1 MTDELMQQPAT
12 EVAPGLSQMQRL
24 INTFTAPSKTFE
36 DIKRGNKS
44 WWLPFLITIL
54 CGGFLW
60 YAISTQVSWKTV
72 YENQQKLAP
81 EFAKRMMEQ
90 MPPEQRAAADARGPK
105 TQAITWA
112 LSPLGLLLYDL
123 LLALILWPTINFGFG
138 GKAKYGSLLAVIM
151 YAGLVLW
158 PIRLLLGG
166 IALFAGAAPDGFN
179 VGNPAP
185 TNAAAFLN
193 QADTSKALY
202 VLLSALDAPTIWC
215 LIITSIGVAIVSGV
229 KRSSGYIAVF
239 GWWILVTLVFVV
251 FAAITG

>member
-1 MTDELMQQPAT
+1 MSDQLTQPAA
-12 EVAPGLSQMQRL
+12 EVAPGLTQVQRV
-24 INTFTAPSKTFE
+24 ISVFAAPSKTFA
-36 DIKRGNKS
+36 DIKNGNRS
-44 WWLPFLITIL
+44 WWLPFILTVL
-54 CGGFLW
+54 CGAFLW
-60 YAISTQVSWKTV
+60 FAIDTQVTWKTV

-90 MPPEQRAAADARGPK
+90 MPPEQRAKADAAGPK
-105 TQAITWA
+105 NQAVFWA
-112 LSPLGLLLYDL
+112 ISPLFLLMQDL
-123 LLALILWPTINFGFG
+123 LMALILWPTINFGFG
-138 GKAKYGSLLAVIM
+138 GRAKYGSILAVIL

-179 VGNPAP
+179 VGNPSP
-185 TNAAAFLN
+185 TNMAAFLN
-193 QADTSKALY
+193 QADTNKALY
-202 VLLSALDAPTIWC
+202 TILTALDAPTIWC
-215 LIITSIGVAIVSGV
+215 LAITSIGVAIVAGT

>member
-1 MTDELMQQPAT
+1 MGDQLTQPAA
-12 EVAPGLSQMQRL
+12 EVAPGLSQMQRV
-24 INTFTAPSKTFE
+24 ISTFASPSKTFV
-36 DIKRGNKS
+36 DIKNGNRS
-44 WWLPFLITIL
+44 WWLPFFITVF
-54 CGGFLW
+54 CGAFLW
-60 YAISTQVSWKTV
+60 FAIYSQVTWKTV
-72 YENQQKLAP
+72 YDNQQKLAP

-112 LSPLGLLLYDL
+112 LSPLGLLVYDL
-123 LLALILWPTINFGFG
+123 ILALILWPTINFGFG
-138 GKAKYGSLLAVIM
+138 GKASYGSILAVIM

-166 IALFAGAAPDGFN
+166 MALFAGAAPDGFN

-185 TNAAAFLN
+185 TNIAAFLN

-202 VLLSALDAPTIWC
+202 VVLSALDAPTIWC
-215 LIITSIGVAIVSGV
+215 LIITSIGVAIVAGT
-229 KRSSGYIAVF
+229 KRGSGYIAVF